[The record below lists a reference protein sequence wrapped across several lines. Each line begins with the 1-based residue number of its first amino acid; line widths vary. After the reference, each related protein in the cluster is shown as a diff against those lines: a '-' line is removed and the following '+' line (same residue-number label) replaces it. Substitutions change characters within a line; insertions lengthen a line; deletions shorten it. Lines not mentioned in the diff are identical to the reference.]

1 MTNILQWAQLIASV
15 ATAIALIPA
24 VVQLIQSNKQKR
36 AKFIMSLY
44 NAFTNDKEMMDMY
57 YKIEYGNFTYNPESF
72 HDSAEEKRLD
82 KLLGHFNNICYLR
95 KLDVIKDSEFQ
106 LLEYEISR
114 VITDDN
120 IQSYLQF
127 LDRILQSERKNYVKY
142 SELREYGKNLVS
154 IKI

>member
-1 MTNILQWAQLIASV
+1 MTNILQLAQLIASV

-82 KLLGHFNNICYLR
+82 KTIRPF
-95 KLDVIKDSEFQ
+95 
-106 LLEYEISR
+106 
-114 VITDDN
+114 
-120 IQSYLQF
+120 
-127 LDRILQSERKNYVKY
+127 
-142 SELREYGKNLVS
+142 
-154 IKI
+154 